1 MSIAKSLT
9 KFIDLFYIAPLR
21 RIMPLQTFRYGVCGG
36 ANLVLDWVL
45 YFVLYNFIL
54 REQILNLGFVVI
66 SAHIAAFIIE
76 FPITF
81 FTGFWLNRNIVFPGS
96 QLKQFQQLKRY
107 LLVVCGS
114 ILLNY
119 ICLKLFVE
127 TVHIPA
133 EIAKIITICIT
144 VVYSYIMQK
153 HFTFKISK

>member
-54 REQILNLGFVVI
+54 REQMLNLGFVVI

-127 TVHIPA
+127 AAHIPA

-144 VVYSYIMQK
+144 VVYRYIMQK

>member
-1 MSIAKSLT
+1 MNLARILT
-9 KFIDLFYIAPLR
+9 QFIDFFYIRPIR
-21 RIMPLQTFRYGVCGG
+21 KIVPIQTFRYGVCGG

-45 YFVLYNFIL
+45 YFILYNFIL
-54 REQILNLGFVVI
+54 KEQILNLGIVAI

-81 FTGFWLNRNIVFPGS
+81 YTGFWLNRNIVFPGS
-96 QLKQFQQLKRY
+96 KLKQIQQLKRY

-119 ICLKLFVE
+119 VCLKLFVE
-127 TVHIPA
+127 IATIPA

-144 VVYSYIMQK
+144 IVYSYVMQK
-153 HFTFKISK
+153 RFTFKISK

>member
-1 MSIAKSLT
+1 MSIINSLT
-9 KFIDLFYIAPLR
+9 RFIDLFYILPFR
-21 RIMPLQTFRYGVCGG
+21 KIMPLQTFRYGVCGG

-54 REQILNLGFVVI
+54 NEQILDLGFVAI
-66 SAHIAAFIIE
+66 SAHIAAFVIE

-96 QLKQFQQLKRY
+96 QLKQHQQLKRY

-114 ILLNY
+114 ILINY
-119 ICLKLFVE
+119 ICLKIFVE
-127 TVHIPA
+127 AVALPA

>member
-1 MSIAKSLT
+1 MSIVNT
-9 KFIDLFYIAPLR
+9 ITRFIDLFYIKPLR
-21 RIMPLQTFRYGVCGG
+21 KIMPLQTFRYGVCGG

-45 YFVLYNFIL
+45 YFVLYNFVL
-54 REQILNLGFVVI
+54 REQMLNLGFVVI

-127 TVHIPA
+127 AAHIPA

>member
-54 REQILNLGFVVI
+54 REQMLNLGFVVI
-66 SAHIAAFIIE
+66 SAHIAASIIE

-127 TVHIPA
+127 AAHIPA

>member
-54 REQILNLGFVVI
+54 REQMLNLGFVVI

-127 TVHIPA
+127 AAHIPA

>member
-1 MSIAKSLT
+1 MSIVNSLT
-9 KFIDLFYIAPLR
+9 RFIDLFYILPFR
-21 RIMPLQTFRYGVCGG
+21 KIMPLQTFRYGVCGG

-54 REQILNLGFVVI
+54 REQMLNLGIVVI

-127 TVHIPA
+127 AANIHA

>member
-1 MSIAKSLT
+1 MSIVNT
-9 KFIDLFYIAPLR
+9 ITRFIDLFYILPFR
-21 RIMPLQTFRYGVCGG
+21 KIMPLQTFRYGVCGG

-54 REQILNLGFVVI
+54 REQMLNLGFVVI

-127 TVHIPA
+127 AAHIPA

>member
-1 MSIAKSLT
+1 MSIVNT
-9 KFIDLFYIAPLR
+9 ITRFIDLFYIKPLR
-21 RIMPLQTFRYGVCGG
+21 KIMPLQTFRYGVCGG

-54 REQILNLGFVVI
+54 REQMLNLGIVVI

-127 TVHIPA
+127 AANIPA
-133 EIAKIITICIT
+133 EIAKIITMCIT